1 MSIKARGVALVLATA
16 VAVGACAGRAAAPPA
31 VPTAARYPD
40 FVYPAVPASLERAP
54 GADRIDLGWRYLQS
68 GDTRNAARDFEAAL
82 KINPQLYP
90 ARAGEGYVALARGDH
105 DHALTAFDA
114 ALRSSPQY
122 VPALVGKGQTL
133 LALKR
138 DADAV
143 VSFEAALAAD
153 GSLADVRRRVEVLR
167 FRTAEQVIEA
177 ARSAASAGR
186 LDQAR
191 TAYERAIQLSPDSAF
206 LYRELAA

>member
-1 MSIKARGVALVLATA
+1 MIS
-16 VAVGACAGRAAAPPA
+16 ACAARAVPPPA
-31 VPTAARYPD
+31 VPTASKYPD
-40 FVYPAVPASLERAP
+40 FMYPTVPAAMQREA
-54 GADRIDLGWRYLQS
+54 GAAQVDLAWRFLQS
-68 GDTRNAARDFEAAL
+68 GDTRNAGRDFDAVL
-82 KINPQLYP
+82 KRNPDFYP

-114 ALRSSPQY
+114 AISLAPQY

-138 DADAV
+138 DAEAV
-143 VSFEAALAAD
+143 ASFEAALAAD

-177 ARSAASAGR
+177 ARSAASALSVASR
-186 LDQAR
+186 KPSWRRRASTSAR
-191 TAYERAIQLSPDSAF
+191 RACSTSA
-206 LYRELAA
+206 RAPRGG